1 MVPFKGL
8 FAIFLALTLTNTA
21 NAGPAE
27 NVDEKGLSTK
37 SSRDKRKNDSG
48 LANQY
53 HLHLQHLYSFSIRS
67 PFIVCRCSIQE
78 Q

>member
-8 FAIFLALTLTNTA
+8 FAIFLALALTNTA
-21 NAGPAE
+21 NAGPTE
-27 NVDEKGLSTK
+27 NVDEKGLSSK

-53 HLHLQHLYSFSIRS
+53 QIHLGQFCT
-67 PFIVCRCSIQE
+67 PF
-78 Q
+78 

>member
-8 FAIFLALTLTNTA
+8 FAIFLALALTNAA
-21 NAGPAE
+21 NAGPTE
-27 NVDEKGLSTK
+27 NVDEKGLSTE

-53 HLHLQHLYSFSIRS
+53 KIHLHYLYSFSNRS
-67 PFIVCRCSIQE
+67 PFIVRCCSIQE